1 MSDSTLNKTS
11 EKISFET
18 KGSMLMGHFRAMENP
33 CLIIVEHT
41 NTLKHL
47 NFIEHNIH
55 QMAQEVWR
63 IEQKYSRYLVTSTL
77 SKINDA
83 NGSEINIDHETYQL
97 LNVADVL
104 WQESGGM
111 FDITSGVF
119 RKIWNFN
126 DQNDIPSKTQI
137 DETLSHVGWDRIQ
150 FNEHSVKLMSGMQ
163 IDFGGIGKEYAA
175 DKCAALANKNLGN
188 SILVNLGGDVVAKGP
203 RLSGKPWDV
212 GIEIKDG
219 GGKVWKN
226 VPLMQGAIAT
236 SGDVYKSIIVDD
248 KRYSH
253 IINALTGYPTP
264 DAPNTVSV
272 IAPNCTEAGML
283 STIAIL
289 KGLEAEGFLEEQG
302 RPHWVQR

>member
-1 MSDSTLNKTS
+1 MTNNTAN
-11 EKISFET
+11 KISFET
-18 KGSMLMGHFRAMENP
+18 KGFMLMGHFRAMANP
-33 CLIIVEHT
+33 CLII
-41 NTLKHL
+41 
-47 NFIEHNIH
+47 IEHEDVLQNSDAIKSN
-55 QMAQEVWR
+55 MLKMTQEVLR
-63 IEQKYSRYLVTSTL
+63 IEQKYSRYLATSTL

-83 NGSEINIDHETYQL
+83 DGNEVNIDQETYQL

-111 FDITSGVF
+111 FDISSGIF

-126 DQNDIPSKTQI
+126 EQNKIPSQIQI
-137 DETLSHVGWDRIQ
+137 DDSLAYVGWGRIQ
-150 FNEHSVKLMSGMQ
+150 FDESKVRLESGMQ

-175 DKCAALANKNLGN
+175 DKCAALANEDLGN

-226 VPLMQGAIAT
+226 VPLAQGAIAT
-236 SGDVYKSIIVDD
+236 SGDVYKSIVVDG

-289 KGLEAEGFLEEQG
+289 KGLDAESFLEEQG
-302 RPHWVQR
+302 RPYWIQR